1 MNTFQSRTLVG
12 NNVGPHRAAGRVSIE
27 IRQAGKNLQ
36 KFPEPPTQVH
46 QSHFPSSIACHYLIL
61 LAVKSS
67 AFSRMHPADLLP

>member
-1 MNTFQSRTLVG
+1 MSAHIELQGGSAFRSAKREKLTKVPRT
-12 NNVGPHRAAGRVSIE
+12 PHPG
-27 IRQAGKNLQ
+27 
-36 KFPEPPTQVH
+36 H